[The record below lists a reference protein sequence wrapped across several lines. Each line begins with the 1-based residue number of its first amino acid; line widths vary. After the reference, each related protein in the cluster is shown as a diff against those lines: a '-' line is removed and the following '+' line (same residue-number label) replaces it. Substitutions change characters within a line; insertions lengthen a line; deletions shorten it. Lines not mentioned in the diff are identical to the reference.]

1 VVGIIE
7 KSNNSKN
14 ISPSKM
20 EKIDLR
26 RLSLKIKVKYGDS
39 LRDCF
44 YITDTIGNEDLIRYL
59 KVMIVK
65 DGGELEELGIAVIV
79 NVPEGLKRLI
89 IRKQFSM
96 S

>member
-7 KSNNSKN
+7 KSNNS
-14 ISPSKM
+14 
-20 EKIDLR
+20 KIDLR
-26 RLSLKIKVKYGDS
+26 RLSLKIKVKYGDG

-44 YITDTIGNEDLIRYL
+44 YITDAIGNEDLIRYL
-59 KVMIVK
+59 KVMVVK
-65 DGGELEELGIAVIV
+65 DGDKLEDLDIAVIA
-79 NVPEGLKRLI
+79 NIPIGLKRLI

>member
-1 VVGIIE
+1 M
-7 KSNNSKN
+7 SLSKD
-14 ISPSKM
+14 K
-20 EKIDLR
+20 EGKIDLR

-44 YITDTIGNEDLIRYL
+44 YITDAIGNEDLIRYL
-59 KVMIVK
+59 KVTVAK
-65 DGGELEELGIAVIV
+65 DGGEVEELNIAVIADI
-79 NVPEGLKRLI
+79 PMPLKRVI